1 MPVFF
6 RRRRAFFVGMSS
18 STTKQKA
25 PPATQATAKKEKKV
39 KKTNSSNIRHYFKHL
54 TCTLFVVLGLL
65 GIFAP
70 ASQAA
75 TGAFAFSTATY
86 SVDEDAGKVS
96 ITINRVGGSTG
107 AASVSFR
114 TNPISA
120 AAGSDFVNIPLTT
133 LNFAHRERQK
143 VVSVNIINDTVVEPD
158 ETFEVLLS
166 NPTYGTTLGKIST
179 SVITI
184 QDNDIAPVNS
194 AIDTTAPSAALTSPA
209 NPTTLTT
216 AQTVTIAASATDN
229 VGVSKVELYE
239 GTTLKGT
246 DTTAPY
252 SFAWAIT
259 SANNGNHSFTAKAYD
274 AAGNVKISAA
284 TAVTVNIPVA
294 VAAPGAFTFS
304 AANYSVGEGGGKVN
318 ITINRVG
325 GSAGIATIDWKT
337 QGVTATFTK
346 DYGDFDWTTLTFA
359 DGETSKVQSINI
371 VDDTLVEGNE
381 TFNVLLSNATGGAAL
396 GSITTT
402 VVTIQDNDTVTAVSA
417 DTTAP
422 TVSLTSPANSATFTT
437 AQTVTITASASDN
450 VGVSKVELYDGTTLK
465 STDTTAPYSFSWT
478 ISSASNGS
486 HSLTAKAYDVAGNS
500 KVSGAV
506 TVTVNISAPVVSGP
520 VKVFPGAEGFG
531 TDSVAGRGGQ
541 IIKVTNLNDSGAGSL
556 RAAIATAGARVIV
569 FEVGGHIKLQSDLI
583 ISQPYV
589 TIAGQTAPF
598 PGIQISGGR
607 ITIQT
612 HNVLMQHIRARYG
625 DYSGTNETHSMRI
638 ISGAYKVV
646 VDHCTFMWADDEV
659 ASIWTNDKSMYDI
672 TLSNSI
678 VAEGLGSHGYGTIVG
693 AKYAPSPGPNWVN
706 KISLVKNLYA
716 HNHERSPS
724 LSRDVN
730 AVVINNLSY
739 NAQWEFMALGLNNGP
754 TTASIIGNHFIT
766 GSANYGGAAIGVAA
780 TGVGSKIYQSD
791 NRVTGPYSRNVF
803 SDGTG
808 SAVVSQPPLVDGTTI
823 LPGSTVKDYVLRNV
837 GAWPAYR
844 DSAETRVIDEVRN
857 GTGFHKNKISEA
869 GGWPTEYNSMTSRSL
884 SSLLPA
890 NPNGDDDGN
899 GYTNIEEFL
908 YKMAAQVEGRL

>member
-1 MPVFF
+1 LW
-6 RRRRAFFVGMSS
+6 VGPPQPPTRSS
-18 STTKQKA
+18 IGHTDNS
-25 PPATQATAKKEKKV
+25 KKEKKV
-39 KKTNSSNIRHYFKHL
+39 KKTKHSNIGHYFKHL

-65 GIFAP
+65 GIFTP
-70 ASQAA
+70 DSQAA
-75 TGAFAFSTATY
+75 TGAFTFSAGNY
-86 SVDEDAGKVS
+86 SVDEGAGKVN

-107 AASVSFR
+107 SASVSFQ
-114 TNPISA
+114 TKQISA
-120 AAGSDFVNIPLTT
+120 IAGSDFVNIPLTT

-143 VVSVNIINDTVVEPD
+143 VVSVNIINDTVVEPN
-158 ETFEVLLS
+158 ETFQVLLS
-166 NPTYGTTLGKIST
+166 NPTYGTALG
-179 SVITI
+179 SVSSSLITI
-184 QDNDIAPVNS
+184 QDNDIAPVS
-194 AIDTTAPSAALTSPA
+194 STAPDTTAPTVSLTSPA
-209 NPTTLTT
+209 TSTTFTT
-216 AQTVTIAASATDN
+216 AQTVTIAASASDN
-229 VGVSKVELYE
+229 VGISKVELYE

-252 SFAWAIT
+252 SFAWTI
-259 SANNGNHSFTAKAYD
+259 SSMNNGNHSFTAKAYD
-274 AAGNVKISAA
+274 AAGNSKVSNA
-284 TAVTVNIPVA
+284 TAVTVNIP

-304 AANYSVGEGGGKVN
+304 AATYSVGEGDGNVY

-325 GSAGIATIDWKT
+325 GSTGIATIDWKT

-359 DGETSKVQSINI
+359 DGETSKVQSIKI

-402 VVTIQDNDTVTAVSA
+402 VVTIQDNDTVTAVTAVTA
-417 DTTAP
+417 DTTTP
-422 TVSLTSPANSATFTT
+422 IVSLTSPANSATFTT

-465 STDTTAPYSFSWT
+465 ATDTTAPYSFAWT

-486 HSLTAKAYDVAGNS
+486 HSLTAKAYDAAGNS
-500 KVSGAV
+500 KVSSAV

-541 IIKVTNLNDSGAGSL
+541 IIKVTNLNDSGVGSL
-556 RAAIATAGARVIV
+556 RAAIATAGARIIV
-569 FEVGGHIKLQSDLI
+569 FEVGGHIKLQSDLT

-625 DYSGTNETHSMRI
+625 DYSGTNETHAMRI

-808 SAVVSQPPLVDGTTI
+808 SSVVSQPPLVDGTTI

-857 GTGFHKNKISEA
+857 GTGFHKNKIAEA

-908 YKMAAQVEGRL
+908 YKMATQVEGRL